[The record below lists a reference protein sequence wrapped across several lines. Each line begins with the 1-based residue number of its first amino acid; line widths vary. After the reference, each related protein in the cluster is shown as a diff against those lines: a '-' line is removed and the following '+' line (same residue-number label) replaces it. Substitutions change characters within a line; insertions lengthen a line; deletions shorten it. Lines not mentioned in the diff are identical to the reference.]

1 MPSQGESTDLP
12 PITINKGGATSR
24 TQSGSM
30 HLRRNTAAGPPRSPP
45 KSSMSSPHVRDFYEA
60 KHSNVAQAFHH
71 FRSLSLVNM
80 QQRPP
85 AGICSLSLLNM
96 QQQMVAGSTGREG
109 RDDGRRRSGEARR
122 SATAWRLFFFDSL
135 SISPIAAMIPTG
147 KGSSGCEPPT
157 PSSTQKGKKLE
168 SRDQKVERGCSP
180 GPAAGTSG
188 DDGERWCT
196 LATTLLHASSLAL

>member
-12 PITINKGGATSR
+12 PITINKGGATSH

-45 KSSMSSPHVRDFYEA
+45 KSSLSSPHSAINNQKPSIPTF
-60 KHSNVAQAFHH
+60 
-71 FRSLSLVNM
+71 SLPLARQHAAAATSSGWWLD
-80 QQRPP
+80 RR
-85 AGICSLSLLNM
+85 GE
-96 QQQMVAGSTGREG
+96 REG
-109 RDDGRRRSGEARR
+109 TTVDCVVAKLGGQQLRCMALVLLRFCKVLSESGE
-122 SATAWRLFFFDSL
+122 L
-135 SISPIAAMIPTG
+135 SISPVAVMIPTG

-168 SRDQKVERGCSP
+168 TKKWNARGCSP